1 MYSISTSP
9 SIENTTI
16 QKMVG
21 SLKAIAHPV
30 RLSMVRILKNGQKKN
45 VTEIYESLGLEQA
58 VASQHL
64 SILKDKDVLSSERSG
79 KNTFYFI
86 KDERIVEVIDLI
98 HSLH

>member
-30 RLSMVRILKNGQKKN
+30 RLSMVSILKNGQKKN

-86 KDERIVEVIDLI
+86 KDERIVEVIDLV

>member
-30 RLSMVRILKNGQKKN
+30 RLSMVSILKNGQKKN